1 MSRKAPRAQ
10 FARCAVLRAPK
21 VEAASFVPL
30 RARRRPL
37 SPLTLALRR
46 PEKLAS
52 AKQLVQEGKVGAVR
66 EEDAG
71 SGRVAAEVQGTE
83 PYSVTVSLRG
93 NGEWGDTSCSCPD
106 GTRTSGKCKHVGAV
120 LLRAAASSAPKK
132 CAADV
137 VVVLDDS
144 DDEPQPRTS
153 APKAAAARKSPPP
166 PAGGAQAAHADAR
179 GLVVGGGEA
188 APALAGGLAATD
200 VAKPATS
207 KPKRVLPSWMMKGPA
222 RGASK
227 PTAGDEAAAKAA
239 KMVGKKPPAKRKAAA
254 APGADSGGEEPAPKK
269 KGPRSRPTAA
279 TARKKGNGAQPD
291 ATSQA
296 AASSKKPT
304 QVTDLMDDS
313 EGMGLLDD
321 LCADDGEVP
330 GTVAAADEP
339 AARSS
344 GRQRECSSP
353 QRESKP
359 QSGQKG
365 KEECVDNVKRSASIY
380 SSASPSIPDTP
391 EAAAAPA
398 TASESEGKAG
408 SSSVRAPAHRLD
420 SDDESDSDDEDPAA
434 KWRRRMEERRN
445 KSASQPNSQA
455 SPSGSL
461 TSARHAASAVRADGT
476 GSDDDVAIVQ
486 IAKGL
491 PGECRDKYASKG
503 AACTAASP
511 SPSEG
516 TRSTRCEVSRRHSRS
531 RSPPARTLSPS
542 SKPVVSLADR
552 MKAIRG
558 Y

>member
-1 MSRKAPRAQ
+1 M
-10 FARCAVLRAPK
+10 
-21 VEAASFVPL
+21 
-30 RARRRPL
+30 
-37 SPLTLALRR
+37 
-46 PEKLAS
+46 
-52 AKQLVQEGKVGAVR
+52 
-66 EEDAG
+66 
-71 SGRVAAEVQGTE
+71 
-83 PYSVTVSLRG
+83 
-93 NGEWGDTSCSCPD
+93 
-106 GTRTSGKCKHVGAV
+106 
-120 LLRAAASSAPKK
+120 
-132 CAADV
+132 
-137 VVVLDDS
+137 
-144 DDEPQPRTS
+144 
-153 APKAAAARKSPPP
+153 AAAARHSTNRL
-166 PAGGAQAAHADAR
+166 PALLSKKGSGAQ
-179 GLVVGGGEA
+179 LE
-188 APALAGGLAATD
+188 
-200 VAKPATS
+200 
-207 KPKRVLPSWMMKGPA
+207 
-222 RGASK
+222 
-227 PTAGDEAAAKAA
+227 
-239 KMVGKKPPAKRKAAA
+239 
-254 APGADSGGEEPAPKK
+254 
-269 KGPRSRPTAA
+269 
-279 TARKKGNGAQPD
+279 
-291 ATSQA
+291 ATSQS
-296 AASSKKPT
+296 AASPKNPFALSES
-304 QVTDLMDDS
+304 MDDS

-330 GTVAAADEP
+330 GPVAAADES

-461 TSARHAASAVRADGT
+461 TSARHAASAVRADGN

-491 PGECRDKYASKG
+491 PGEWRDKYASKG